1 MKDSTLNPAVMSEV
15 QARGISE
22 VLHFTTNLGLTGV
35 CASREVKSRAM
46 LSEDQYLAKIITPNA
61 SYRRDLDWLNYVNLS
76 ISRVNRQFFDV
87 SVRKWHAGED
97 LWWCILSFD
106 ATILGHK
113 GVIFTTTNNIY
124 TGVSRSEG
132 VGGLQAMFAS
142 RVHRYSQNYVRR
154 TRQHKLHYTTC
165 EQAEVLYPNRVPTD
179 LLRKVYVRTD
189 EHAASAEGMVA
200 ASDHARIPVVVAPE
214 MF

>member
-1 MKDSTLNPAVMSEV
+1 
-15 QARGISE
+15 
-22 VLHFTTNLGLTGV
+22 
-35 CASREVKSRAM
+35 M
-46 LSEDQYLAKIITPNA
+46 LSEDQYLSKIVTPNA
-61 SYRRDLDWLNYVNLS
+61 SYRRDLDWLDYVNLS

-87 SVRKWHAGED
+87 SARKWHAGED

-106 ATILGHK
+106 AEMLGHG

-124 TGVSRSEG
+124 SGVSREEG
-132 VGGLQAMFAS
+132 IDGFQAMFAE
-142 RVHRYSQNYVRR
+142 RVHRYSGNYVRR
-154 TRQHKLHYTTC
+154 TSQHELHYTTC
-165 EQAEVLYPNRVPTD
+165 EQAEVLYPNKVPTG
-179 LLRKVYVRTD
+179 LLRKVYVLTN